1 MRLPVDTS
9 VVSFVSAGPAE
20 PAIEFDTKLQKTDAK
35 GVAINQVHLFVVG
48 DGGTRE
54 VITVKVPGDPKGL
67 GQFTPVKVTDL
78 VAITW
83 TMADRSGVSFSASK
97 VEAITQRAAS

>member
-20 PAIEFDTKLQKTDAK
+20 PTLDFDTKQQKIDAK

-48 DGGTRE
+48 EST
-54 VITVKVPGDPKGL
+54 
-67 GQFTPVKVTDL
+67 
-78 VAITW
+78 A
-83 TMADRSGVSFSASK
+83 
-97 VEAITQRAAS
+97 

>member
-20 PAIEFDTKLQKTDAK
+20 PSVDFDTKQQKTDAK

-48 DGGTRE
+48 DGTRE
-54 VITVKVPGDPKGL
+54 VITVKFSGEARGL

-78 VAITW
+78 VAFTW
-83 TMADRSGVSFSASK
+83 TMGERSGVSFSASK
-97 VEAITQRAAS
+97 VEAVSPRASA

>member
-20 PAIEFDTKLQKTDAK
+20 PSVDFDTKQQKTDAK

-48 DGGTRE
+48 DGTRE
-54 VITVKVPGDPKGL
+54 VITVKFSGEARGL

-78 VAITW
+78 VAFTW
-83 TMADRSGVSFSASK
+83 TMGERSGVSFSASK
-97 VEAITQRAAS
+97 VEAASPRASA